1 MDEGVRTTSLKRV
14 VKASLAEQVTVD
26 KGRDSVSLWEKSIGQ
41 G

>member
-1 MDEGVRTTSLKRV
+1 MDVGVRTTSLKRV
-14 VKASLAEQVTVD
+14 VKASLAEQVTVG